1 MGFMLGDKMQR
12 LFEELYES
20 LEGAIDVSLFLPGAV
35 KVLIDNKEAV
45 VAWVKSKEFKD
56 KYANHPYPPLLNPQS
71 LNYQQIS
78 PELAWELNLPLP
90 PYFDFLFLSSHGSGS
105 TGMNTFLEKC
115 GLKRVFSSSFS
126 DAREAYCEIYQG
138 ILQNLGYKCYVMLED
153 YVMRGEFK
161 KYFALVPSKPAFY
174 LVRDPISVLKH
185 YLGMKRLRG
194 GGHYFNLT
202 CSLESVL
209 ENRVGYGFHPYL
221 TKCPVTDS
229 IPYWINFRT
238 MCFHDTQLI
247 EALINV
253 ECDSIIYVDMQEI
266 LGDRAFNTMCN
277 LAQRFNF
284 QAPSDCDREFF
295 TRRVSDFQSL
305 LPLTLYAH
313 SSDLEKLQY
322 GFSNDLS
329 SCQLEGGVALTITT
343 CYEIEQGQIDIT
355 STFFEESI
363 APVAITTSQQDYLNL
378 MQNQQLAYACS
389 AYLKQFIPAVFA
401 KKDKEIANTLKE
413 QAVLE
418 YFKEKPFFRE
428 KFHKILKAS
437 FKHLQANRPDIIKTW
452 KYYAEFLQMCK

>member
-1 MGFMLGDKMQR
+1 MQNA
-12 LFEELYES
+12 FEQLYEA
-20 LEGAIDVSLFLPGAV
+20 LDDVIDVRLLLPDIAR
-35 KVLIDNKEAV
+35 VLINNKEAV

-90 PYFDFLFLSSHGSGS
+90 PYFDFLYLTSHGSGS
-105 TGMNTFLEKC
+105 TGMANFLKKC
-115 GLKRVFSSSFS
+115 NCDNVYCADIF
-126 DAREAYCEIYQG
+126 DAKSVYVSVYKEILAKANAGTKHLYLL
-138 ILQNLGYKCYVMLED
+138 ISD

-185 YLGMKRLRG
+185 YLAMKRSAG
-194 GGHYFNLT
+194 GGRYFNLT
-202 CSLESVL
+202 CEPDIVL
-209 ENRVGYGFHPYL
+209 AGRIGYGFVKTQTPI
-221 TKCPVTDS
+221 PNTDE
-229 IPYWINFRT
+229 IPFWINYLPL
-238 MCFHDTQLI
+238 CFHDTQLI

-253 ECDSIIYVDMQEI
+253 ESDSIIYVDMQEI

-295 TRRVSDFQSL
+295 TRRVSDFQYL

-452 KYYAEFLQMCK
+452 KYYAEFLQMCEKESYF